1 MAENEDIMIE
11 QTGEEQETETVTT
24 EEAAPETTPETAV
37 KTEKKPEKTPAK
49 NRKNPFRSKK
59 FKRGSLSVV
68 FTVVRVVP
76 LLFTRVSI
84 VVTGVRV
91 AEVREDCVDCVVC
104 AGCLVCVDW
113 LRVVCVVCVVCVP
126 EERVDFEESVFL
138 ADSVVLVG

>member
-68 FTVVRVVP
+68 FTVLFIAGIVLVNIVLNLVLERFNVEADLTSGSIFTLSDETVNYVSGLDDSISFFVSAVVIFLFLTVRV
-76 LLFTRVSI
+76 L
-84 VVTGVRV
+84 
-91 AEVREDCVDCVVC
+91 
-104 AGCLVCVDW
+104 
-113 LRVVCVVCVVCVP
+113 
-126 EERVDFEESVFL
+126 ERRRW
-138 ADSVVLVG
+138 A